1 MNILRTVQRS
11 AVFLAFVFALAN
23 AALYWSRRPAPAEAG
38 ADETAWRALPEQ
50 RQEQMRSLLKPDG
63 IANDPRAVLA
73 ARRFAA
79 LDPKYQER
87 LRQLHKLYAAT
98 VATQPASWWRRFL
111 QAEPAVRAIWVERA
125 FEDGD
130 PAILEQVRALYQ
142 DR

>member
-11 AVFLAFVFALAN
+11 AVFLAFAFALAN
-23 AALYWSRRPAPAEAG
+23 AALYWWLRPAPAETNAG
-38 ADETAWRALPEQ
+38 EAMWRALPEQ
-50 RQEQMRSLLKPDG
+50 RQEEMRKLLKPEG

-98 VATQPASWWRRFL
+98 VTTQPSSWWRRFM
-111 QAEPAVRAIWVERA
+111 QSDPAMRAIWVERA
-125 FEDGD
+125 FQEGD
-130 PAILEQVRALYQ
+130 PTILEKVRALYE